1 MLLSRFEAL
10 ALLPD
15 TPEVIGYAIE
25 ITPSGKAVLEE
36 WQLNYE
42 TFVDGLPEQ
51 LDARLAWHKSRQEL
65 GLLILIKT
73 KTADAPHKKINFY
86 LKPDPKKIR
95 RRYQVNPFRP
105 KPKE

>member
-1 MLLSRFEAL
+1 MLLSRFEVL

-15 TPEVIGYAIE
+15 TPEIMGYAIE

-73 KTADAPHKKINFY
+73 GTEEQKKVNFY
-86 LKPDPKKIR
+86 LQPDPVKIR
-95 RRYQVNPFRP
+95 RRYGVNPYRP
-105 KPKE
+105 KPKQ

>member
-1 MLLSRFEAL
+1 MLLSRFEVL

-15 TPEVIGYAIE
+15 TPEITGYAIE
-25 ITPSGKAVLEE
+25 VTPSGKAVLEE
-36 WQLNYE
+36 WKLGYE

-65 GLLILIKT
+65 GLLIFIKT
-73 KTADAPHKKINFY
+73 GTDEKKKIHFY
-86 LKPDPKKIR
+86 LQPDPLKIR

-105 KPKE
+105 KPKV